1 MVTQYIGIIGQTN
14 MGYLSDFNGVPN
26 KYKKFLYGT
35 VGLLQVIT
43 LFIQLLRI
51 NTPLQ
56 DHCPLDTTTAERENA
71 NWAGWTNFL
80 SLVLCSLFFYIRF
93 KELDGYLKF
102 LVKIGWIGVTAVAFL
117 LVCITYGHAFKI
129 RVACPNLLDDDV
141 ENSARANVI
150 LWFLLLALAHSGE
163 SDRMY
168 HKKDDDKNKPKDDE
182 VPVYSGLGAVNSS
195 AVDTEKSV
203 SLETGSGSEFTTIKF

>member
-1 MVTQYIGIIGQTN
+1 VVTQYIGIKCQSI
-14 MGYLSDFNGVPN
+14 MGYLSDFNGIPD
-26 KYKKFLYGT
+26 KYKKILYGT

-71 NWAGWTNFL
+71 NWAGWTNFI
-80 SLVLCSLFFYIRF
+80 SLLLCSLFFYIRF
-93 KELDGYLKF
+93 MEIDGYLKF
-102 LVKIGWIGVTAVAFL
+102 LVKIAWIGVTAVAFL

-129 RVACPNLLDDDV
+129 REACPLLEDDDV
-141 ENSARANVI
+141 ENSARWNVA

-163 SDRMY
+163 SKKMY
-168 HKKDDDKNKPKDDE
+168 HKKDDDAPQPEDYSNILPAKDEGNKP
-182 VPVYSGLGAVNSS
+182 
-195 AVDTEKSV
+195 V
-203 SLETGSGSEFTTIKF
+203 SLEGGQEFTTIKF

>member
-1 MVTQYIGIIGQTN
+1 MCQSI
-14 MGYLSDFNGVPN
+14 MGYLSDFNGVPD
-26 KYKKFLYGT
+26 KYKKILYGI

-71 NWAGWTNFL
+71 NWAGWTNFI
-80 SLVLCSLFFYIRF
+80 SLLLCSVFFYIRF
-93 KELDGYLKF
+93 MEIDGYLKF

-129 RVACPNLLDDDV
+129 REACPLLEDDDV
-141 ENSARANVI
+141 ENSARWNVA

-163 SDRMY
+163 SKKMY
-168 HKKDDDKNKPKDDE
+168 HKKDDDAPQSEDYSNMLPAKEEKLAKP
-182 VPVYSGLGAVNSS
+182 
-195 AVDTEKSV
+195 V
-203 SLETGSGSEFTTIKF
+203 SLEGGEFTTIKF